1 MVYFTYGL
9 LVPYAKYTNK
19 DNPVLNVKQVKE
31 TGMPIPGYEKLY
43 EVSSLGR
50 ISNYRK
56 IMKTYTI
63 NSGYQAVKLYK
74 DGVKKSFLVHRLIA
88 LAFVPNPLNKPVVNH
103 IDGNK
108 LNNAA
113 SNLEWVTT
121 LENITHAKETG
132 LTTYNVPS
140 KGVKLGNKS
149 KYRNVTWDKSKNK
162 WQAVVRH
169 NKKNHFL
176 KRFDSEDEAAL
187 HVNWILDQ
195 LNLNDRPRN
204 IV

>member
-1 MVYFTYGL
+1 M
-9 LVPYAKYTNK
+9 
-19 DNPVLNVKQVKE
+19 LNVKQVKE
-31 TGMPIPGYEKLY
+31 TGMPIPGYENLY

-50 ISNYRK
+50 VSNYRK
-56 IMKTYTI
+56 IMKTYSI
-63 NSGYQAVKLYK
+63 NSGYQAVKLSK
-74 DGVKKSFLVHRLIA
+74 DGKKKSFLVHRLIA
-88 LAFVPNPLNKPVVNH
+88 TAFVPNPENKPVVNH

-121 LENITHAKETG
+121 AENLQHARDTG
-132 LTTYNVPS
+132 LKTYNNPS
-140 KGVKLGNKS
+140 TGLKLGTKS

-169 NKKNHFL
+169 NGKNHFL
-176 KRFDSEDEAAL
+176 KRFDSEEDAAL

-195 LNLNDRPRN
+195 LQLHDRPRN